1 MKIGL
6 IDVDGHHWPNLA
18 LMKLSAYHKQQ
29 GDSVEWWNGFEHY
42 DVVYKSRVFDD
53 IYTQDEITCVNAEC
67 VICGGTGYDLK
78 NKLSDKIEHQCP
90 DYSLYP
96 NYKEAYG
103 HLTRGC
109 PRACPFCVVSD
120 KEGRHAYRVAD
131 LSDFWRGQKEIKLI
145 DPNLLACKE
154 HEQLLQQLAKS
165 RAWVD
170 FTQGI
175 DIRLVTTD
183 NLRLLNNVRTK
194 AIHFAW
200 DNPRDDLTGK
210 FEWYIRKNTL
220 NKRNKPG
227 VYVLTNYW
235 STLDED
241 LNRIYILRDLGY
253 NPYVMVYDKPNAPRE
268 IRMLQRWVNNK
279 IIFNKV
285 KRFEQYNQR

>member
-29 GDSVEWWNGFEHY
+29 GDKVEWWNGFEHY

-53 IYTQDEITCVNAEC
+53 TYTQDEITCVNAEC

-78 NKLSDKIEHQCP
+78 NKLPEKIEHQYP

-96 NYKEAYG
+96 QHAEAYG
-103 HLTRGC
+103 YLTRGC
-109 PRACPFCVVSD
+109 PRACPFCIVAA
-120 KEGRHAYRVAD
+120 KEGRCSRKVAD
-131 LSDFWRGQKEIKLI
+131 LREFWSGQREIKLL

-170 FTQGI
+170 FTQGL

-200 DNPRDDLTGK
+200 DNPRDDLTRN
-210 FEWYIRKNTL
+210 FEWHIQTNTL